1 MEAER
6 RIFLCLRRRALVPPL
21 TPEMPRY
28 SLYGITV
35 DSAIDLRA
43 TPAPIAA
50 TVDCT
55 VRLTA
60 DVTAPDVDWFHAW
73 RFPRCPPALLFG
85 RVGDGY
91 ILRVPGVADA
101 TVSADGA
108 AVGVHAGLP
117 RDSAQHLLADLV
129 LPLAASRQRDLL
141 LHASSVHLPDI
152 GAIGFAGPSG
162 RGKSSLAAALVTHG
176 ASVMSDDC
184 TPIGQTQDSPT
195 ALPGY
200 PGLRLWPDVVAGLA
214 SRAGGESDGVSSGK
228 VRVGSAVVP
237 FFSRPCNIRA
247 IFILS
252 RRHRGCGLKLR
263 RVSHRAAVVQ
273 LMRHAFIMDIEDR
286 SQLARVF
293 TALTSLVARVP
304 ILRLALEDDPDALS
318 DAAASVIRLA
328 ASIARDR
335 RAAPAA

>member
-1 MEAER
+1 
-6 RIFLCLRRRALVPPL
+6 
-21 TPEMPRY
+21 MPRY

-43 TPAPIAA
+43 TPVPIAA
-50 TVDCT
+50 SVDCT

-73 RFPRCPPALLFG
+73 RFPRRPPSLLFG
-85 RVGDGY
+85 RSGDVY

-101 TVSADGA
+101 TVSTDGGS
-108 AVGVHAGLP
+108 VGVPAGLP

-152 GAIGFAGPSG
+152 GAVAFAGQSG

-176 ASVMSDDC
+176 AAVMSDDC
-184 TPIGQTQDSPT
+184 TPIGQTQASPT

-214 SRAGGESDGVSSGK
+214 SPAGDRSDAVSPGK
-228 VRVGSAVVP
+228 VRVGSPVVP
-237 FFSRPCNIRA
+237 FFARPCNIRA

-252 RRHRGCGLKLR
+252 RRHGGSGLKSR
-263 RVSHRAAVVQ
+263 SIGHRAAVVQ
-273 LMRHAFIMDIEDR
+273 LMRHAFVMDIEDR

-318 DAAASVIRLA
+318 DAAASVITLA
-328 ASIARDR
+328 TSIARDR